1 MTAQY
6 NFTSDKR
13 RKALEKYDKSVL
25 DGKKHIHFIGIG
37 GSGMYPL
44 AQILHSKGYYL
55 SGSDNNETDTLAAV
69 RAMGIPV
76 FLGQRAENIEGADLI
91 VHTAAIMADNPEL
104 IAAKASGVPVLERS
118 DLLAIITAQ
127 FGNTVCVSGTHG
139 KTTTSSMITQI
150 LKKKGIDITAVIG
163 GKLPLIHGSGI
174 AGKSDIMVCEACEF
188 MDHFLKLSSDVS
200 VILNVDADHL
210 DYFGSLENV
219 IKSFR
224 TFAEQTS
231 RAIIVNGSDENSMK
245 AVSGLKN
252 KCEIITFG
260 KDKSCDYYPE
270 NIRHISGLETAFDL
284 MHKGEKLG
292 KIIIHVPGEHNV
304 LNAVA
309 AAAASIYEGA
319 TAEDVRIGLSDFH
332 GSQRRFEKY
341 GEVGGVTVV
350 DDYGHHPAEIAVTL
364 KAAKGLGYKR
374 VWAVHQPFTF
384 SRTAM
389 LTDDFAKAL
398 SIADK
403 VVLTSIMGSR
413 EKNTYGIHTS
423 ALGEKI
429 DGAKWFD
436 EEEHDKNF
444 ELCADYV
451 AENAQSGDLIV
462 TLGCGDVN
470 KLARLILKKLEEK
483 EQ

>member
-1 MTAQY
+1 M
-6 NFTSDKR
+6 
-13 RKALEKYDKSVL
+13 LENKSVL

-44 AQILHSKGYYL
+44 AQILHSKGYFL
-55 SGSDNNETDTLAAV
+55 SGSDNNETDTLVAV
-69 RAMGIPV
+69 RTMGIPV
-76 FLGQRAENIEGADLI
+76 FLGQRAENIKGADLI
-91 VHTAAIMADNPEL
+91 VHTAAIMSDNPEL
-104 IAAKASGVPVLERS
+104 IAAKESGVPVLERS
-118 DLLAIITAQ
+118 DLLAIITEQ

-150 LKKKGIDITAVIG
+150 LKKRGDDITAVIG

-174 AGKSDIMVCEACEF
+174 AGKSDVMVCEACEF

-210 DYFGSLENV
+210 DYFGTLENV
-219 IKSFR
+219 IKSFHK
-224 TFAEQTS
+224 FAEQTS
-231 RAIIVNGSDENSMK
+231 KAVIYNGSDANTVK
-245 AVSGLKN
+245 AVSGLEN
-252 KCEIITFG
+252 KCELISFG
-260 KDKSCDYYPE
+260 KGSECDYYPE
-270 NIRHISGLETAFDL
+270 NISHISGLETSFDL
-284 MHKGEKLG
+284 MYRGEKLETLTL
-292 KIIIHVPGEHNV
+292 HVPGEHNI

-319 TAEDVRIGLSDFH
+319 CAKDVKTGLSDFY

-364 KAAKGLGYKR
+364 KAAKELGYKR

-389 LTDDFAKAL
+389 LIDDFAASL

-413 EKNTYGIHTS
+413 EKNTYDIHTKS
-423 ALGEKI
+423 LAEKI
-429 DGAKWFD
+429 SDAVYFD
-436 EEEHDKNF
+436 EEEHDRNF
-444 ELCADYV
+444 ELCGDYV
-451 AENAQSGDLIV
+451 AENAESGDLVV

-470 KLARLILKKLEEK
+470 KLARLILNKLEKKEK
-483 EQ
+483 

>member
-1 MTAQY
+1 M
-6 NFTSDKR
+6 
-13 RKALEKYDKSVL
+13 LENKSVL

-44 AQILHSKGYYL
+44 AQILHSKGYFL

-91 VHTAAIMADNPEL
+91 VHTAAIMSDNPEL
-104 IAAKASGVPVLERS
+104 IAAKESGVPVFERS
-118 DLLAIITAQ
+118 DLLAIITEQ

-150 LKKKGIDITAVIG
+150 LKKRGDDITAVIG

-174 AGKSDIMVCEACEF
+174 AGKTDVMVCEACEF

-210 DYFGSLENV
+210 DYFGTLENV
-219 IKSFR
+219 IKSFHK
-224 TFAEQTS
+224 FAEQTS
-231 RAIIVNGSDENSMK
+231 KAVIYNGSDENTVK
-245 AVSGLKN
+245 AVSGLEN
-252 KCEIITFG
+252 KCELISFG
-260 KDKSCDYYPE
+260 KNSDCDYYPE
-270 NIRHISGLETAFDL
+270 KITHISGLETSFDL
-284 MHKGEKLG
+284 MYRGEKLETLTL
-292 KIIIHVPGEHNV
+292 HVPGEHNI
-304 LNAVA
+304 LNAIA

-319 TAEDVRIGLSDFH
+319 SAKDVKTGLSDFY

-341 GEVGGVTVV
+341 GEVSGVTVV

-364 KAAKGLGYKR
+364 KAAKELGYKR

-389 LTDDFAKAL
+389 LLDDFAASL

-413 EKNTYGIHTS
+413 EKNTYGIHTKS
-423 ALGEKI
+423 LAEKI
-429 DGAKWFD
+429 NGAVYFD
-436 EEEHDKNF
+436 EEEHDRNF
-444 ELCADYV
+444 ELCGDYV
-451 AENAQSGDLIV
+451 AENAESGDLVV

-470 KLARLILKKLEEK
+470 KLARLILKKLKK
-483 EQ
+483 END

>member
-1 MTAQY
+1 M
-6 NFTSDKR
+6 
-13 RKALEKYDKSVL
+13 LENRSVL
-25 DGKKHIHFIGIG
+25 DEKKHIHFIGIG

-44 AQILHSKGYYL
+44 AQILHSKGYFL

-76 FLGQRAENIEGADLI
+76 FLGQRAENIKGADLI
-91 VHTAAIMADNPEL
+91 VHTAAIMSDNPEL
-104 IAAKASGVPVLERS
+104 IAAKESGVPVLERS
-118 DLLAIITAQ
+118 DLLAIITRQ

-150 LKKKGIDITAVIG
+150 LKKRGDDITAVIG

-174 AGKSDIMVCEACEF
+174 AGRSDVMVCEACEF

-210 DYFGSLENV
+210 DYFGTLENV
-219 IKSFR
+219 ISSFHK
-224 TFAEQTS
+224 FAEQTS
-231 RAIIVNGSDENSMK
+231 KAVIYNGSDENTVK
-245 AVSGLKN
+245 VVRKLEN
-252 KCEIITFG
+252 KCELISFG
-260 KDKSCDYYPE
+260 KGSECDYYPE
-270 NIRHISGLETAFDL
+270 NIRHISGLETSFDL
-284 MHKGEKLG
+284 MYRGERLEALTL
-292 KIIIHVPGEHNV
+292 HVPGEHNI
-304 LNAVA
+304 LNALA

-319 TAEDVRIGLSDFH
+319 SAKDVKTGLSDFY

-364 KAAKGLGYKR
+364 KAAKELGYKR

-389 LTDDFAKAL
+389 LTDDFAASL

-413 EKNTYGIHTS
+413 EKNTYGIHTKS
-423 ALGEKI
+423 LADKI
-429 DGAKWFD
+429 SGAVYFD
-436 EEEHDKNF
+436 EEEHDRNF

-451 AENAQSGDLIV
+451 AENAEGGDLVV

-470 KLARLILKKLEEK
+470 KLARLILKRLEEK
-483 EQ
+483 EK

>member
-1 MTAQY
+1 M
-6 NFTSDKR
+6 
-13 RKALEKYDKSVL
+13 LENKSVL

-44 AQILHSKGYYL
+44 AQILHSKGYFL

-91 VHTAAIMADNPEL
+91 VHTAAIMSDNPEL
-104 IAAKASGVPVLERS
+104 IAAKESGVPVFERS
-118 DLLAIITAQ
+118 DLLAIITEQ

-150 LKKKGIDITAVIG
+150 LKKRGDDITAVIG

-174 AGKSDIMVCEACEF
+174 AGKTDVMVCEACEF

-210 DYFGSLENV
+210 DYFGTLENV
-219 IKSFR
+219 IKSFHK
-224 TFAEQTS
+224 FAEQTS
-231 RAIIVNGSDENSMK
+231 KAVIYNGSDENTVK
-245 AVSGLKN
+245 AVSGLEN
-252 KCEIITFG
+252 KCELISFG
-260 KDKSCDYYPE
+260 KNSDCDYYPE
-270 NIRHISGLETAFDL
+270 KITHISGLETSFDL
-284 MHKGEKLG
+284 MCRGEKLETLTL
-292 KIIIHVPGEHNV
+292 HVPGEHNI
-304 LNAVA
+304 LNAIA

-319 TAEDVRIGLSDFH
+319 SAKDVKTGLSDFY

-341 GEVGGVTVV
+341 GEVSGVTVV

-364 KAAKGLGYKR
+364 KAAKELGYKR

-389 LTDDFAKAL
+389 LLDDFAASL

-413 EKNTYGIHTS
+413 EKNTYGIHTKS
-423 ALGEKI
+423 LAEKI
-429 DGAKWFD
+429 NGAVYFD
-436 EEEHDKNF
+436 EEEHDRNF
-444 ELCADYV
+444 ELCGDYV
-451 AENAQSGDLIV
+451 AENAESGDLVV

-470 KLARLILKKLEEK
+470 KLARLILKKLKK
-483 EQ
+483 END